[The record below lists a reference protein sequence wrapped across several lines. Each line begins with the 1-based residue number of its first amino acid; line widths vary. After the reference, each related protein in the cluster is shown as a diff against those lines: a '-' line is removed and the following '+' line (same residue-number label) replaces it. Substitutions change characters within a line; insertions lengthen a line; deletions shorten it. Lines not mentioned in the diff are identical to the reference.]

1 MLRNK
6 NAVVYG
12 AGGAIGGAVA
22 RAFAHEGARVFLAG
36 RTGAKMEAVAS
47 DILAAGASATVA
59 EVDALSEAA
68 IERHLDAVMHEV
80 GTIDISLNAV
90 GFEEAQGIPLTELPL
105 EDFLFPSMAWS
116 KTVFLTSRAAARRM
130 VTAGSGVIFTVN
142 APLGNE
148 GLGGGFPSA
157 CAAISTITRT
167 LAGEIGP
174 NGVRVLCPA
183 AERDPRIR
191 VVATI
196 RRPVRGRT
204 RRRCGCGTGRD
215 GSGHAL
221 APITNARGI
230 RGGRCVHGIGSC
242 QCNDW
247 NRRQSQLRITGRL
260 TR

>member
-105 EDFLFPSMAWS
+105 EDFLFPIMAWS

-148 GLGGGFPSA
+148 ALGGGFPAA

-174 NGVRVLCPA
+174 NGVRVLCLQPNA
-183 AERDPRIR
+183 IPESASLRRS
-191 VVATI
+191 VAQYA
-196 RRPVRGRT
+196 G
-204 RRRCGCGTGRD
+204 G
-215 GSGHAL
+215 
-221 APITNARGI
+221 
-230 RGGRCVHGIGSC
+230 RGGDVDAALGAMAAATLLHRLPTLEEFAAVAAFMASDHASAMTGTVVKVNCGSRV
-242 QCNDW
+242 D
-247 NRRQSQLRITGRL
+247 
-260 TR
+260 